1 MSQIQR
7 RCSYKKSTSKRTKG
21 PKEIKRRTKKNI
33 NVSSES
39 IPMDTAKQNIIDFK
53 QNGIRK
59 LESLS
64 EKELSDMIVF
74 ANAEYYNTMPIMTD
88 NEYDIVKEYI
98 DRKYPQNTVI
108 EQVGAPV
115 KKNKVTLPYEM
126 PSMDKI
132 KPDSSALVN
141 WMKKYSGPFVLSC
154 KLDGVSGMYSTE
166 GKTPKL
172 YTRGDGKIGQDISH
186 LIPFLKLPK
195 EKGIVVRGEFIIPKE
210 TFDEKYKVL
219 FANPRNL
226 VSGIVNSKS
235 ADKKVEDL
243 HFVAY
248 ELIRPQ
254 MIPSEQMKQL
264 NNAKFEVVQN
274 ISVETLSNEILSQVL
289 VDWRK
294 NYAYE
299 IDGVIVTHDK
309 VYSRISGNPEHAFAF
324 KMVLSE
330 QMAEVKVLDV
340 VWTASKNGYL
350 KPVVVVEPVRLGGVT
365 IQKASGMNGRFIE
378 ENRIGIGAIIQIIRS
393 GDVIPYIM
401 SVTVPAEKTKMPD
414 VPYTWT
420 KTHIDIILENANVD
434 STVIEKN
441 ITAFF
446 TDLEVDGLSTGNV
459 KRIIEA
465 GYNTVPKILK
475 MEKSDFEKVEGFGAT
490 MVEKIHGGI
499 RDKVTNATLLQI
511 MAASNLFGRGMG
523 LRKMEPIMSACPD
536 ILTSKD
542 TPEEKKAKL
551 MEIKGIGP
559 QNTTSFVDNIPQFL
573 AFLKECNLEG
583 KLQRPSEPV
592 DAPVSEQVIRNVN
605 HPLYGKK
612 IVMTKV
618 RDKNII
624 EKLNLL
630 GATLEDSVNKN
641 IFAVIV
647 KSLDDESNKTK
658 KAKELG
664 IPIVTPDEFTAKY
677 LS

>member
-7 RCSYKKSTSKRTKG
+7 RCSYKKSTSKTTKW

-39 IPMDTAKQNIIDFK
+39 TPMDTAKQNIIDFK
-53 QNGIRK
+53 QNGIRT

-74 ANAEYYNTMPIMTD
+74 ANAEYYNTMPIITD

-141 WMKKYSGPFVLSC
+141 WMKKYSGPFALSC

-235 ADKKVEDL
+235 ADKKMEDL

-254 MIPSEQMKQL
+254 MIPSEQMKHL
-264 NNAKFEVVQN
+264 TNIKFEVVQH
-274 ISVETLSNEILSQVL
+274 ITTETLTNDMLSQVL

-299 IDGVIVTHDK
+299 IDGIIVTDDK
-309 VYSRISGNPEHAFAF
+309 VYSRISGNPEHSFAF

-330 QMAEVKVLDV
+330 QMAEVKVVDV

-378 ENRIGIGAIIQIIRS
+378 ENKIGIGAIIQIIRS

-490 MVEKIHGGI
+490 MVEKIYGGI
-499 RDKVTNATLLQI
+499 RDKVKNATLLQI
-511 MAASNLFGRGMG
+511 MGASNLFGRGMG
-523 LRKMEPIMSACPD
+523 LRKMEPIMTACPD

-542 TPEEKKAKL
+542 TPEQKKAKL

-573 AFLKECNLEG
+573 AFLKECDLEG
-583 KLQRPSEPV
+583 KLQRPSGPA
-592 DAPVSEQVIRNVN
+592 DAPVSEQVIRNVT

-624 EKLNLL
+624 DKLNLL
-630 GATLEDSVNKN
+630 GATLEDAVNKN
-641 IFAVIV
+641 IFTVIV